1 MTHWVL
7 MYMILTTDAHGHE
20 SQMPYKQ
27 AAPSHK
33 ACLQMKADLRF
44 LEIPGRRAIGPAVC
58 VERLRDTRGPLTML
72 I

>member
-7 MYMILTTDAHGHE
+7 MYMVLFTNADGHE

-27 AAPSHK
+27 IAPSYK
-33 ACLQMKADLRF
+33 ACLQMKADLRY
-44 LEIPGRRAIGPAVC
+44 LELPGRRAIGPAVC
-58 VERLRDTRGPLTML
+58 VERPIDAKGPLTMP